1 MERFITIFNGLN
13 SITIIA
19 NLSSLD
25 VCGFLAI
32 LLIRPKLSFPWP
44 CYYKNLTN
52 QLTQIVS
59 LIKDMWSCSDGII
72 IAPKKV
78 KSSSRAN
85 CCLKLVNIVIVHQE
99 IYRVLKIAWFYND
112 DIISASKISLKFRSF
127 LKATCCEKKMNS
139 VHADM
144 ELHHSVKATW
154 LKNKELIRVCQN
166 RSNTNST
173 SGVAHHPRSG
183 KHGHC
188 CHTATLFF
196 QGRTNLQ
203 W

>member
-1 MERFITIFNGLN
+1 MELLYSRDHMRFSTIFNGLN
-13 SITIIA
+13 SVTIIA

-44 CYYKNLTN
+44 CYYKKLTN

-85 CCLKLVNIVIVHQE
+85 CCLKLVNIFIVHKE
-99 IYRVLKIAWFYND
+99 IYRVLKVTWFYD
-112 DIISASKISLKFRSF
+112 DDSISASQISLKFRSS
-127 LKATCCEKKMNS
+127 LMATCCEKKVNS
-139 VHADM
+139 ILADI
-144 ELHHSVKATW
+144 ELY
-154 LKNKELIRVCQN
+154 
-166 RSNTNST
+166 
-173 SGVAHHPRSG
+173 
-183 KHGHC
+183 
-188 CHTATLFF
+188 
-196 QGRTNLQ
+196 
-203 W
+203 